1 MSHSS
6 HSDPEKV
13 IDEKAPPA
21 GGATQLEHVNNV
33 DDVKGVKK
41 VVEVRNAAY
50 VAATT
55 QSRLDPWSRDSL
67 FLYWCCFV
75 SFLCSCANGYDGSLM
90 TAINAME
97 YYQHKFS
104 SGTLGSTTGIIFAIY
119 TVGGLVAPWFAG
131 PITDRFGRRG
141 GMFTGALIICV
152 GTAIIASSNVKGQFI
167 AGRFVLGFG
176 VAILTT
182 AAPSYCIEICPPQW
196 RGRMTG
202 FYNCGWFGGSIPAA
216 GITLGTSKIKSDLS
230 WRLPLIF
237 QAVPSVVVILAVWF
251 LPESPRWLMANERD
265 EEARAFLVRYHGGG
279 DVNSPLVELEWH
291 EFKEG
296 IEVDGADKRWWDYSA
311 LFKTRSARWRSLMVL
326 LMGVFGQFSG
336 NGLGYFNTEIYG
348 AVGYDNYMQFV
359 LNLANSFCSAFGAGC
374 GVALADK
381 MPRRKVLV
389 IGTVVC
395 SVMLAINGGLSAKWA
410 QTPEDQKN
418 LNVGRGAVAAFF
430 WFNIIYSFAYT
441 PLQALYPVECLHTN
455 ARAKGMA
462 MYAFVVGAISFI
474 NLYAGPI
481 ALENI
486 KHNYIFIFVGW
497 DLIEAT
503 LWYFL
508 CVETV
513 GRTLEELEE
522 IFNTSYPVAASTR
535 KNKVAVK
542 DSGAVAVVDQTY

>member
-13 IDEKAPPA
+13 ADEKAH
-21 GGATQLEHVNNV
+21 ATGRGIQVEHVADV
-33 DDVKGVKK
+33 SQVKGVKE
-41 VVEVRNAAY
+41 VVEVRNAAFT
-50 VAATT
+50 AAVT
-55 QSRLDPWSRDSL
+55 QSKLNPWSRDSL
-67 FLYWCCFV
+67 TLYWCCFV

-90 TAINAME
+90 TAVNAMP
-97 YYQHKFS
+97 YYQSKFNA
-104 SGTLGSTTGIIFAIY
+104 GTLGSTTGIIFAIY
-119 TVGGLVAPWFAG
+119 TIGGVCAPWFAG
-131 PITDRFGRRG
+131 PITDRTGRRG
-141 GMFTGALIICV
+141 GMFVGAVLICV

-167 AGRFVLGFG
+167 AGRFILGFG
-176 VAILTT
+176 VSILTT

-216 GITLGTSKIKSDLS
+216 GITLGTSKMKSDLS

-237 QAVPSVVVILAVWF
+237 QAVPSFVVICSVWF
-251 LPESPRWLMANERD
+251 LPESPRWLMANSRD

-279 DVNSPLVELEWH
+279 DPNSPLVELEWN
-291 EFKEG
+291 EFKQG
-296 IEVDGADKRWWDYSA
+296 IEIDGSDKRWWDYSG
-311 LFKTRSARWRSLMVL
+311 LFRDSASRWRSFMVL

-336 NGLGYFNTEIYG
+336 NGLGYFNTEIYK

-359 LNLANSFCSAFGAGC
+359 LNLANSFTSAFGAGC
-374 GVALADK
+374 GVALADR

-389 IGTVVC
+389 IGTAVC

-410 QTPEDQKN
+410 NTPEDQKN

-455 ARAKGMA
+455 TRAKGMA
-462 MYAFVVGAISFI
+462 MYAFVVNCISFI

-481 ALENI
+481 ALQNI
-486 KHNYIFIFVGW
+486 THNYIFIFVGW
-497 DLIEAT
+497 DLVESA
-503 LWYFL
+503 LWYFF

-522 IFNTSYPVAASTR
+522 IFGAENPVAAS
-535 KNKVAVK
+535 KSKSKVAVK
-542 DSGAVAVVDQTY
+542 ESGAVAVVDQTY

>member
-279 DVNSPLVELEWH
+279 DANSPLVELEWH

-508 CVETV
+508 C
-513 GRTLEELEE
+513 L
-522 IFNTSYPVAASTR
+522 PVAASTR

-542 DSGAVAVVDQTY
+542 DSGAVAVAVAVVDQTY